1 MTGYSNDNSFGASAG
16 NSIRE
21 DPHRPVPPWKF
32 GVGPAAMS
40 TDRGGM

>member
-1 MTGYSNDNSFGASAG
+1 MWANGNSFGASAG

-21 DPHRPVPPWKF
+21 DPQPPVQPWKF

-40 TDRGGM
+40 ADRGSI